1 VALCAQFFYKA
12 AHSQKLKSRS
22 MVSITK
28 ATEKDA
34 ALLSELAK
42 ITFIQSHGHS
52 AGKEDLDSYMTEKYR
67 EDIFKQE
74 LSDPLNIYHLLYY
87 NAQPAGFSKIIFDEP
102 YAESIV
108 KNITKLERIY
118 LLKEFYDLKLG
129 KELFDFNAALAKKN
143 NQAGIWLFVWK
154 ENERAFKFYKKN
166 GFKIIGSYDFK
177 ISERHSNPN
186 YQMVLIF
193 SMQ

>member
-1 VALCAQFFYKA
+1 
-12 AHSQKLKSRS
+12 
-22 MVSITK
+22 MISITK

-34 ALLSELAK
+34 ALLAELAK
-42 ITFIQSHGHS
+42 ITFLQSHGHS
-52 AGKEDLDSYMTEKYR
+52 AEKEDLDSYMTEKYS

-74 LSDPLNIYHLLYY
+74 LNDPLNIYHLLYY
-87 NAQPAGFSKIIFDEP
+87 KEQAAGFSKIIFDEP
-102 YAESIV
+102 YAGSIV

-129 KELFDFNAALAKKN
+129 KELFDFNAALAKAN
-143 NQAGIWLFVWK
+143 HQAGIWLFVWK
-154 ENERAFKFYKKN
+154 ENERAVKFYKKN
-166 GFKIIGSYDFK
+166 GFEIIGSYDFK

-193 SMQ
+193 SIQ